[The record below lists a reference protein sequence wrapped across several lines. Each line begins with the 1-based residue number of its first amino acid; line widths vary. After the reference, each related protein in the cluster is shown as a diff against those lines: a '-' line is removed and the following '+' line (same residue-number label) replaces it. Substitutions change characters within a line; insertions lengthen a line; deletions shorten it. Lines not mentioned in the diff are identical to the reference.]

1 MNNNNNKKNF
11 YIPTLQELDSYHNSN
26 QEMNMSCNNQPY
38 NQPCNQPSNQPCNQ
52 PCNQPSNQPCNQPSN
67 QPSNQIGNQS
77 CNNDNDNNNYVC
89 NSEIFNNNLQVECDT
104 LSNNIMP
111 NASDELQYFLD
122 NSCGMY
128 IVLFPLYVF
137 NLITEIVSSSTFSK
151 STLSISVDQ
160 SFIVEYHQIITVGSK
175 VLTSNTN
182 NRTFNVSS
190 EKCAL
195 ELEIKGDVLYN
206 LGTTATENTNRVL
219 SKNLVFNS
227 CLELLPYKS
236 PDPCNPYI
244 YQKFIR
250 SVDNTGTLYINYT
263 YTNKAFQILQIII
276 DVAVIN
282 PRPFI

>member
-1 MNNNNNKKNF
+1 MNNNNNNNNKNF

-26 QEMNMSCNNQPY
+26 QQMNMPCNNQPS
-38 NQPCNQPSNQPCNQ
+38 NQSSNQSSNQPCNQ
-52 PCNQPSNQPCNQPSN
+52 PINQTC
-67 QPSNQIGNQS
+67 NQIGNQS
-77 CNNDNDNNNYVC
+77 CNNNNDNNNYVC
-89 NSEIFNNNLQVECDT
+89 NSEVFNNNLQVECDT

-128 IVLFPLYVF
+128 IVLFPLYVYS
-137 NLITEIVSSSTFSK
+137 LVTKIVASSTFTK
-151 STLSISVDQ
+151 STLSISMDQ
-160 SFIVEYHQIITVGSK
+160 SFIVEYHQISKAPGIT

-182 NRTFNVSS
+182 HRTFNVSS
-190 EKCAL
+190 EKCAI

-206 LGTTATENTNRVL
+206 LGTSNTDNTNRIKY
-219 SKNLVFNS
+219 KNLVFNS

-236 PDPCNPYI
+236 PESCSPYI

-263 YTNKAFQILQIII
+263 YSNKAFQITQIII